1 MIRFRDSS
9 LNIQYLFFGQE
20 QKYIVFNDMKY
31 YFRMRMSERVRL
43 ESLFILKKAR
53 YKFLILLLLY
63 YYYCIII
70 ITIWDLSF
78 FFYSLLAF
86 KKTLFLIL
94 YIYFQEIEKLPPC
107 ACTGITKGKTG
118 FHIWF

>member
-20 QKYIVFNDMKY
+20 QKSIVFNDMKY

-53 YKFLILLLLY
+53 YKFLIFSSSSSSRSPRSQMSRPVAWMKAAVARRPSRLQK
-63 YYYCIII
+63 
-70 ITIWDLSF
+70 SF
-78 FFYSLLAF
+78 SWTVVVVGQYL
-86 KKTLFLIL
+86 
-94 YIYFQEIEKLPPC
+94 
-107 ACTGITKGKTG
+107 
-118 FHIWF
+118 

>member
-53 YKFLILLLLY
+53 YKFLILLLLLY
-63 YYYCIII
+63 YYYYY
-70 ITIWDLSF
+70 LGFVF
-78 FFYSLLAF
+78 FLL
-86 KKTLFLIL
+86 LFTC
-94 YIYFQEIEKLPPC
+94 F
-107 ACTGITKGKTG
+107 
-118 FHIWF
+118 